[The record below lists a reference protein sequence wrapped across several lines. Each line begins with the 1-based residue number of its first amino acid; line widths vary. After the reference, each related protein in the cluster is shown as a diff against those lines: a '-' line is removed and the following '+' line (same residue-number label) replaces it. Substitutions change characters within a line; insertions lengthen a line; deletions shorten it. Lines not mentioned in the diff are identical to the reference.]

1 MRFKPKR
8 RRSVVDKKIIFFVLI
23 FCFIAFFGNF
33 LYKSNANRKF
43 FVKNSMVDAHVHFV
57 DVGQGDC
64 ELIFD
69 GGKTVLID
77 CGEVDKGCR
86 VVRHLK
92 KCGVKKIDY
101 FIGTHP
107 HTDHYGGFVEVAK
120 HFKIKN
126 VILPK
131 IMKDLIPTN
140 PIYERFL
147 RCLFSKNINLIE
159 AKSGKKIRL
168 GRGELQILGPLRN
181 DYDELNDFSVVTRFV
196 YGSCSFLLCGD
207 AQKDAEFD
215 LLKSGQNLSADV
227 FKLNHHGSKTSNTKK
242 FLKAVGAK
250 TYVATVGKHNSYGH
264 PHKKVLKSLNGKK
277 LYRTDFDGTIF
288 FRTDGKL
295 IEIETEKKVS

>member
-1 MRFKPKR
+1 MRFKLKR
-8 RRSVVDKKIIFFVLI
+8 RRFAVDRRIIFVVLI

-33 LYKSNANRKF
+33 IYRLSANRKF
-43 FVKNSMVDAHVHFV
+43 LVKNSLAEAHVHFV

-69 GGKTVLID
+69 GGKTVLVD
-77 CGEVDKGCR
+77 CGEVDRGGK

-107 HTDHYGGFVEVAK
+107 HTDHNGGFVEVAK
-120 HFKIKN
+120 HFRIEN
-126 VILPK
+126 AILPK
-131 IMKDLIPTN
+131 IPKDLIPTN
-140 PIYERFL
+140 PIYEKFL
-147 RCLFSKNINLIE
+147 RCLFSKNINVVE
-159 AKSGKKIRL
+159 AKAGKKIRL
-168 GRGELQILGPLRN
+168 GKGELQILGPLRH
-181 DYDELNDFSVVTRFV
+181 DYDELNDFSVVARFV
-196 YGSCSFLLCGD
+196 YDNCSFLLCGD
-207 AQKDAEFD
+207 AQKAAELD

-242 FLKAVGAK
+242 FLEAVGAK

-264 PHKKVLKSLNGKK
+264 PHKKVLKLLDGKK